1 MKKPPQQQADV
12 QPKTAP
18 GEPAALRSRAQLK
31 ELFKNG
37 KQPVE
42 GDFADLI
49 DAFVHQDDIPELF
62 DLRQPEQP
70 PPQPQPQPHIPNGWQ
85 GAGGRIGLYDT
96 LRGPEQLP
104 RAQSLVR
111 AQVPA
116 DGRWHTILSGLNDCY
131 AFEIVASASGKVG
144 SNNHAIT
151 HAIVLLS
158 FEGYAKGIRQTASYR
173 GWYWGRRI
181 RLAWRRHG
189 DHYDLRMRTGCSFG
203 LDEEGNPVMIQFHAT
218 RLW

>member
-144 SNNHAIT
+144 SMPKAYGRPPVIAAGTGGGASDWPGVGTATTTICACAPDAASASTKKAI
-151 HAIVLLS
+151 
-158 FEGYAKGIRQTASYR
+158 
-173 GWYWGRRI
+173 
-181 RLAWRRHG
+181 
-189 DHYDLRMRTGCSFG
+189 
-203 LDEEGNPVMIQFHAT
+203 P
-218 RLW
+218 